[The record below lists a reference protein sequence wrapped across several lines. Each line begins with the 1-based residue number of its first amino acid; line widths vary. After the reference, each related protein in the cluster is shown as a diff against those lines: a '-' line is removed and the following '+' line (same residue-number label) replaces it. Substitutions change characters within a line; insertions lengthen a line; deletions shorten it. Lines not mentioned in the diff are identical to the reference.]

1 MPLFQSELQT
11 TEQIQLTFYLWAV
24 DSLSTFGNLL
34 LIIDGNT
41 PAEERTP
48 RELLDLATFLRK
60 KNNLSFLSAP
70 SAGRPGPLHAF

>member
-41 PAEERTP
+41 LAEERTP

-60 KNNLSFLSAP
+60 KNHLSFLSAP
-70 SAGRPGPLHAF
+70 SACRPGPLHAF